1 MFSSSIYFS
10 NTKKIKSFNL
20 ISYILHCWPGEIC
33 WYIICSQV
41 NWWKYYSVSMGIIVL
56 ASSIPIQ
63 SIILPFKHPSNF
75 LSLINFNQNLDEI
88 SNVYLESGLNFGQVQ
103 FFHFFIVFICLVM
116 CVPPEY
122 FLLCSWK
129 KMSYL
134 ESTTQNYQV
143 NSMPSHAWKL
153 CSSQVNVVS
162 HLAILLVQQKFSVKL
177 KSHVSNKW
185 PRWN

>member
-1 MFSSSIYFS
+1 
-10 NTKKIKSFNL
+10 
-20 ISYILHCWPGEIC
+20 
-33 WYIICSQV
+33 
-41 NWWKYYSVSMGIIVL
+41 MGIMVL

-75 LSLINFNQNLDEI
+75 LSLFNFNQNLDEI

-103 FFHFFIVFICLVM
+103 FFYFFIIFIFLVM
-116 CVPPEY
+116 CVPPAY

-143 NSMPSHAWKL
+143 NFMPSHA
-153 CSSQVNVVS
+153 
-162 HLAILLVQQKFSVKL
+162 
-177 KSHVSNKW
+177 
-185 PRWN
+185 